1 MRSLLKSVPKRVVSF
16 AVAALVFGAAV
27 YAKAREARLEISFL
41 REFLVCTLFA
51 LGECNAV
58 AQGVSLHAP
67 STAACIELNQT
78 VMTYAANGRFDQ
90 AEIVLSSSQAGSAGQ
105 PEHLCAGQVLNNLA
119 ALTAGTGR
127 LAEAEIFA
135 ERSVKM
141 LEKSYPSDDPVLLR
155 PLQNLAATRFEQ
167 AKIAKA
173 REAFRKMQSIR
184 TERPE
189 DRALMHGTSAAFLEA
204 AGRRREAETEYF
216 EALTAWE
223 EAGYGGSSFEGSIL
237 LSLASLYVE
246 VQRFDDARRVLDRAL
261 AIFAHSK
268 DTVPLDR
275 AKILNV
281 QAVLH
286 ARSGQLREA
295 ERELSDALSILG
307 SESHGD
313 PIALATLLTNYA
325 QILRKTHHRRE
336 ARSVEARASLLRR
349 DQTSNAVVDVTDL
362 LPKQRPQKN

>member
-1 MRSLLKSVPKRVVSF
+1 
-16 AVAALVFGAAV
+16 
-27 YAKAREARLEISFL
+27 
-41 REFLVCTLFA
+41 
-51 LGECNAV
+51 
-58 AQGVSLHAP
+58 
-67 STAACIELNQT
+67 
-78 VMTYAANGRFDQ
+78 MTYAIHGRFDQ
-90 AEIVLSSSQAGSAGQ
+90 AEVALSSTRVASLGQ
-105 PEHLCAGQVLNNLA
+105 PEHLCVGQVLNNLA
-119 ALTAGTGR
+119 ALTAGLGR

-135 ERSVKM
+135 ERSVKT
-141 LEKSYPSDDPVLLR
+141 LEKSYPPDDPVLLR

-167 AKIAKA
+167 GKTAKA
-173 REAFRKMQSIR
+173 REAFRRMQSVR

-189 DRALMHGTSAAFLEA
+189 DRALMHGMSAAFLEA
-204 AGRRREAETEYF
+204 AGRRSEAETEYF
-216 EALTAWE
+216 AAFTAWE
-223 EAGYGGSSFEGSIL
+223 EAGYGDSSFEGSIL
-237 LSLASLYVE
+237 LSLSSLYVE

-307 SESHGD
+307 GESHGD

-336 ARSVEARASLLRR
+336 ARSVEARATLLLR

-362 LPKQRPQKN
+362 LPKQKPQKN